1 MRRKELNKKFGV
13 TDDQLDQMAKK
24 YEDGSWDAP
33 LGKVIMGRPSI
44 ASEEVR
50 PVTVRIPIS
59 KIRAIDKQAEASGS
73 TRSQLLRDA
82 IDRYLIAG

>member
-1 MRRKELNKKFGV
+1 MKRKELDKKFGV
-13 TDDQLDQMAKK
+13 TDEQLDQMAKK
-24 YEDGSWDAP
+24 YEDGSWDTP
-33 LGKVIMGRPSI
+33 LGKAIMGRPSI

-59 KIRAIDKQAEASGS
+59 KIRAIDSRAEDSGS

-82 IDRYLIAG
+82 IDRYLVMG